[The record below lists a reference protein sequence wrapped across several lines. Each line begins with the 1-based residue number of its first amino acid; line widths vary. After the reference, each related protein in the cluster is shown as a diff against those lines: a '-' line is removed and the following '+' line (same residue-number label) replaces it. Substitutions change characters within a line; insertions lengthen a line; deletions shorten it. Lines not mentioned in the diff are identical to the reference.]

1 MNRHPALSIEDISQ
15 DDARHVLFYFNKDHG
30 WQPGSFTQK
39 LLELLSIAD
48 GFNYAKLAKAFP
60 GLVAAH
66 YLAENERNG
75 IEILQGISM
84 STLSAGNV
92 VTAAEAITRSGL

>member
-1 MNRHPALSIEDISQ
+1 MLDIDAISQ
-15 DDARHVLFYFNKDHG
+15 DDARHVLYYFDKDHG

-39 LLELLSIAD
+39 LLELVSIAD
-48 GFNYAKLAKAFP
+48 ELNHAKLSKAFP

-66 YLAENERNG
+66 YLADQERNG
-75 IEILQGISM
+75 IEILQGISKQ
-84 STLSAGNV
+84 TLSGSSENV